1 MTFGVSHHAQC
12 LKILQ
17 NVSFL
22 IFKNWILAAKID
34 VRYNFWRE
42 NWNKTFFG
50 DFHTLC
56 LYCKGVCKKS
66 ILEQKFKNTEGKKK
80 CFVNPFGIFE
90 VIENGK
96 LSKKNHLSK
105 KIFNFSQNWMS
116 WLEVEQ
122 TFFSPQ
128 ISPRGKTCCH
138 CQKLFL
144 DGFP

>member
-1 MTFGVSHHAQC
+1 MP
-12 LKILQ
+12 
-17 NVSFL
+17 
-22 IFKNWILAAKID
+22 KID
-34 VRYNFWRE
+34 ILRFLRNFWRE
-42 NWNKTFFG
+42 NSNKTFLG
-50 DFHTLC
+50 DFNTLC
-56 LYCKGVCKKS
+56 LYCKGVCKKVFWNKS
-66 ILEQKFKNTEGKKK
+66 SKTRKEKN

-96 LSKKNHLSK
+96 LSKKKHLSK

-138 CQKLFL
+138 CQSYFWMVFHRFWKSWKFSLIYYHQQSWQKLS
-144 DGFP
+144 